1 MLVIFGTVIAALL
14 GIRSACRQAE
24 EEKRRQVLMYTRI
37 GYCDDLLIPCD
48 PNNIIYTEDIKNF
61 TIDQENELYIRVKYY
76 NFISGNQVSMEELID
91 SYRAF
96 LNGDTEGASAIQ
108 YFHAFRH
115 ADVYEVAEQEMREDE
130 FCDRVRDALKDHFGE
145 NLEIRTASREQLDT
159 AASDAINQ
167 ASESGTQFLTMQDY
181 QTWATEVGYPGKELI
196 SNGMKGINQDWYC
209 TRPDAAGYD
218 SGRIVIGD
226 SRCVQLGIY
235 QQRTSGNEYAVFAA
249 WGGHYL
255 DLDPYLGDVWFQR
268 KVKGCF
274 QRQVEKA
281 GKCDLYF
288 FTTVNDYD
296 FRENNNEAAAAAAV
310 KWAEQFASMHYE
322 YEGKDVY
329 PSVTV
334 IGIVTGARKGV
345 VLRYPAEEFNR
356 YEEDYN
362 ALLKAKVMNS
372 EILQN
377 AKWTTVPE
385 ILNNEI
391 GFITDGLHYNDE
403 TLKKL
408 ADYLT

>member
-14 GIRSACRQAE
+14 GIRSARRQAE

-115 ADVYEVAEQEMREDE
+115 ADVYEVAEREMREDE

-196 SNGMKGINQDWYC
+196 FNGMEGINQDWYC

-268 KVKGCF
+268 NVKGCF